1 MLIFEA
7 SIYILIDSKKLLILF
22 RLWGFVMIKEVKN
35 AHLKLRIPADKKEQ
49 IRRCAYSKGLSMSSF
64 IRFVL
69 SEHLEDFDIQEE
81 KTNNFGGKSNERS

>member
-7 SIYILIDSKKLLILF
+7 STFILIDSKKLLILF
-22 RLWGFVMIKEVKN
+22 RLWGFLMIKEVKN

-69 SEHLEDFDIQEE
+69 SEHIENFEVQEE
-81 KTNNFGGKSNERS
+81 KTNNFGGKSDERS

>member
-1 MLIFEA
+1 MLIFET
-7 SIYILIDSKKLLILF
+7 SVYILIDSKKLLILF
-22 RLWGFVMIKEVKN
+22 RLWGFLMIKEVKN

-69 SEHLEDFDIQEE
+69 SEHIENFEVQEE
-81 KTNNFGGKSNERS
+81 KTNNFGGKSDERS